1 MNWSG
6 LFAHRSPS
14 SLVLLLWKSVEL
26 AYPELKAYMHPSTE
40 ALGLKPT
47 SMFLTH

>member
-6 LFAHRSPS
+6 LFAQSSPS
-14 SLVLLLWKSVEL
+14 SLGLLLWKCLEL
-26 AYPELKAYMHPSTE
+26 AYPELEAYMHPLTE

-47 SMFLTH
+47 NVFLTY